1 MVRGPA
7 VATGA
12 TRPRQHPRPCR
23 GHAADASPVRVQVYF
38 VALRLHGLR
47 RTHTSMAEAAKAEAA
62 EAIKQ
67 RYVAVTAK
75 AQELKDSFTNSE

>member
-1 MVRGPA
+1 M
-7 VATGA
+7 
-12 TRPRQHPRPCR
+12 
-23 GHAADASPVRVQVYF
+23 RVQVDF

-67 RYVAVTAK
+67 RYAAVTAK
-75 AQELKDSFTNSE
+75 AQELKDSFTNSEYVLSSFHACRTVRRALRSSDNS

>member
-1 MVRGPA
+1 M
-7 VATGA
+7 
-12 TRPRQHPRPCR
+12 
-23 GHAADASPVRVQVYF
+23 RVQVYF

>member
-1 MVRGPA
+1 
-7 VATGA
+7 
-12 TRPRQHPRPCR
+12 
-23 GHAADASPVRVQVYF
+23 
-38 VALRLHGLR
+38 
-47 RTHTSMAEAAKAEAA
+47 MAEAAKAEAA